1 MDIDTFLQMKPLW
14 AYEPCLYIVKQMFPG
29 NNAFRCGAAGTQ
41 LFKNADLVYGA
52 ERSSSFTGLLG
63 RMTMY
68 KNYWLPLKGRLYA
81 ALRIRKQLI
90 ARPGQRV
97 GIDSFGAQYNIDR
110 GNQTLV
116 LQREAEMHAE
126 MDKQGLRWQ
135 QDKRNELFAPRKS
148 VQELIDAMRTIRGED
163 MYLFD
168 SETVREDT
176 SYDGGRERAELVM
189 TKRRELPPRAA
200 ATEAS
205 APTITLKL
213 SRKAIE
219 ELQLLDPVK
228 LARLVDIIDAVTG
241 RAVQQKAP
249 TALAP
254 AAPPQAP
261 PPAPPPPAPPAPPTA
276 PNPAPPPPLPRT
288 RDAIRQRIAAQFG
301 IPPPAQLPTGR
312 TRDAVRQR
320 IAARFP
326 NMRQRFQGL
335 ENYVVVQ

>member
-1 MDIDTFLQMKPLW
+1 MDIDTFLQMRPSW

-52 ERSSSFTGLLG
+52 DRSNSLTGLLG

-68 KNYWLPLKGRLYA
+68 RNYWLPLKGRLYA
-81 ALRIRKQLI
+81 ALRIRKQLV

-97 GIDSFGAQYNIDR
+97 GVDSFGTQYNIDR

-126 MDKQGLRWQ
+126 MDKRGLRWQ
-135 QDKRNELFAPRKS
+135 KDKKNELFAPRKS
-148 VQELIDAMRTIRGED
+148 VKELIDAMRTIRGED

-168 SETVREDT
+168 SETIREDT
-176 SYDGGRERAELVM
+176 TYDGGRDRLELVM
-189 TKRRELPPRAA
+189 TQKRELPPRAA
-200 ATEAS
+200 ATEIS

-213 SRKAIE
+213 SKKAIE

-228 LARLVDIIDAVTG
+228 LAKLVDIIDAVTG
-241 RAVQQKAP
+241 RGAPQKP
-249 TALAP
+249 Q
-254 AAPPQAP
+254 APPQNPPPPVPIPQP
-261 PPAPPPPAPPAPPTA
+261 PPAPPPPV
-276 PNPAPPPPLPRT
+276 PRT
-288 RDAIRQRIAAQFG
+288 REAIRQRIAAQFG
-301 IPPPAQLPTGR
+301 QPAQVLPTGR
-312 TRDAVRQR
+312 TREAVRQR

-326 NMRQRFQGL
+326 NMQQRFQGL
-335 ENYVVVQ
+335 QNYVMVQ

>member
-1 MDIDTFLQMKPLW
+1 
-14 AYEPCLYIVKQMFPG
+14 MFPG

-168 SETVREDT
+168 SETIREDT

-189 TKRRELPPRAA
+189 TKRRELPTRAA
-200 ATEAS
+200 ATEVS
-205 APTITLKL
+205 APTRVSFGEMYLCPSFLSLLHGIYYYTQDCKICKHCNGRRTVRDRARPRAGYTQDYCDSTL
-213 SRKAIE
+213 
-219 ELQLLDPVK
+219 
-228 LARLVDIIDAVTG
+228 LV
-241 RAVQQKAP
+241 
-249 TALAP
+249 
-254 AAPPQAP
+254 
-261 PPAPPPPAPPAPPTA
+261 
-276 PNPAPPPPLPRT
+276 
-288 RDAIRQRIAAQFG
+288 
-301 IPPPAQLPTGR
+301 
-312 TRDAVRQR
+312 
-320 IAARFP
+320 
-326 NMRQRFQGL
+326 
-335 ENYVVVQ
+335 